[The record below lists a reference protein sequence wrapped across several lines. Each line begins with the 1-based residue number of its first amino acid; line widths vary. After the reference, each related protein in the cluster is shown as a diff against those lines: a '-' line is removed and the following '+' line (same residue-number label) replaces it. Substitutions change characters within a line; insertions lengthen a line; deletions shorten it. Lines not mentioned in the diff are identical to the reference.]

1 MSVVAGSILG
11 LGAANANV
19 VFSPLSQI
27 EKPSVVSAVES
38 EVLREAVSEFSLSN
52 SFELPADSV
61 LNWEILQNENLNI
74 KVTSLTR
81 SGKSWTLL
89 GEVVGVKNS
98 AVFLFHNG
106 DYLNGKVEY
115 EGRVLNLSGESNNT
129 VKVQDIS
136 IEKQDEKPIC
146 NQDSTDLHSHLQ
158 SSPLRPEALSETAP
172 ATNSIIDVLVV
183 YSSAYASSYSNDK
196 SKIQAQIETR
206 IAEANVIF
214 QRSQVGVTLVLLG
227 AEQIS
232 LSDNTT
238 SGSTVA
244 SSTEAKNLR
253 EQYGADLVSFWTV
266 NGSAGSAQNYSGNS
280 SYAYNTSRK
289 RDIESRYTFVH
300 EMGHNMGAKH
310 DRATYVD
317 QGRGD
322 ELTPS
327 LYKYGKSFT
336 NYRTVMSYDNCPSGN
351 SCNRIMNFTNPD
363 VDYNGVPTGIAYDPS
378 NLISDKS
385 NGPADN
391 ARRFNETR
399 ASITA
404 FRTRQVSVSS
414 VAQSSAQLSSSQ
426 VLVSSTQLSS
436 LAQSSSIQTSSSSVD
451 NADCSGIPVWESSTG
466 YSGTDEDG
474 NGTPDS
480 PIISYNGN
488 KYALTAWWS
497 QGNNPASNSNIWK
510 HLGTC
515 SEGQS
520 SSNIFSSEVLASSS
534 MSLSSSLGQSSSEV
548 IVAVDVKEKPYFK
561 NGLLHTLGHNAKV
574 EVYSLQGRMIQEFS
588 VGGAVID
595 TPLKLH
601 SGQYLV
607 LIKTAF
613 GSEWIKVF
621 QN

>member
-1 MSVVAGSILG
+1 
-11 LGAANANV
+11 
-19 VFSPLSQI
+19 
-27 EKPSVVSAVES
+27 
-38 EVLREAVSEFSLSN
+38 
-52 SFELPADSV
+52 
-61 LNWEILQNENLNI
+61 
-74 KVTSLTR
+74 
-81 SGKSWTLL
+81 
-89 GEVVGVKNS
+89 
-98 AVFLFHNG
+98 HNG

-115 EGRVLNLSGESNNT
+115 QGRVLNLSAESEST
-129 VKVQDIS
+129 VKVQEIS
-136 IEKQDEKPIC
+136 VEKQDEKPIC
-146 NQDSTDLHSHLQ
+146 NQDSSDLHSHVEPSILKPQ
-158 SSPLRPEALSETAP
+158 ENSQQAP

-183 YSSAYASSYSNDK
+183 YSGAYASSYSNDK

-227 AEQIS
+227 AEEIS

-244 SSTEAKNLR
+244 SSSEAKNLR

-351 SCNRIMNFTNPD
+351 SCNRIMNFTNPE

-385 NGPADN
+385 TGPADN

-399 ASITA
+399 SSIEG
-404 FRTRQVSVSS
+404 FRTRKVSVSS
-414 VAQSSAQLSSSQ
+414 VAQSSSQLLSSSVQ
-426 VLVSSTQLSS
+426 QSSDAQSS
-436 LAQSSSIQTSSSSVD
+436 VAQSSSIQVSSSSVD
-451 NADCSGIPVWESSTG
+451 NSGCSGVAAWESSKG
-466 YSGTDEDG
+466 YSGKDDDG
-474 NGTPDS
+474 DGTPDS
-480 PIISYNGN
+480 PIVSHDGN

-497 QGNNPASNSNIWK
+497 QGNNPTSSSNIWK
-510 HLGTC
+510 NLGVC
-515 SEGQS
+515 NEGQS
-520 SSNIFSSEVLASSS
+520 SSNIFSSQAQSSS
-534 MSLSSSLGQSSSEV
+534 LVALSSSVGQSSSEV
-548 IVAVDVKEKPYFK
+548 IVAVAVKQKPYVE
-561 NGLLHTLGHNAKV
+561 NGTLYTLGQKAQI
-574 EVYSLQGRMIQEFS
+574 EVFNLHGRILKSFS

-607 LIKTAF
+607 LIKMESGT
-613 GSEWIKVF
+613 EWIKVN